1 MDSVELYRQLLGLT
15 APWTVER
22 VELDMAKKHVEV
34 HVGHSAG
41 QRFACPECGRELG
54 VYDHLAERVWRHLDS
69 CQFLTYLHARPP
81 RVSCPEH
88 GVHQVSLPWAQPGS
102 RFTNLFEA
110 LAIDVLAAANVK
122 KAAEILRITWD
133 EAWHLM
139 ERAVLRG
146 RAAKSDAIPKQIGI
160 DEKAI
165 AKGHRYM
172 TLVCDLEESTVEY
185 IGEDRK
191 EASLAAYFDAFPK
204 ERREKIEAIS
214 LDMWPAY
221 INACRDKVPGAD
233 SKMVFDRFH
242 IMRHVLDAVD
252 KVRKREHKGLL
263 QAGDSTLTKSKYL
276 WLTNPANM
284 TEKTKARFDELR
296 GAELKTG
303 RAWALKEAL
312 RELWSLHIRGV
323 GRQVLATLVLLGNTQ
338 PPAADDRRR
347 QADRSSLAECA
358 DLLCPSCH
366 QRCRGRIEF
375 QDRHR
380 PEARLR
386 LSQSEQL
393 QDRRL
398 FPLRRPQPISGCRDP
413 HGSRMNLFCHVVSLS
428 RRVR

>member
-22 VELDMAKKHVEV
+22 VELDMAKQHVEV
-34 HVGHSAG
+34 HVVHAAA

-88 GVHQVSLPWAQPGS
+88 GVRQVALPWAQAGS

-110 LAIDVLAAANVK
+110 LAIDVLLAANIK
-122 KAAEILRITWD
+122 RAAGLLRITWD

-139 ERAVLRG
+139 ERAVIRG
-146 RAAKSDAIPKQIGI
+146 RAAKGTQMPRQIGV

-172 TLVCDLEESTVEY
+172 TLVCDLQEATVEY

-191 EASLAAYFDAFPK
+191 EASLGAYFDAFPTACRK
-204 ERREKIEAIS
+204 QVEAIS

-233 SKMVFDRFH
+233 GKMVFDRFH
-242 IMRHVLDAVD
+242 IMRHVVEAVD
-252 KVRKREHKGLL
+252 KVRKQEHKALTK
-263 QAGDSTLTKSKYL
+263 AGDHTLTQSKYL
-276 WLTNPANM
+276 WLTNPENL
-284 TEKTKARFDELR
+284 TDKARERFAQLKT
-296 GAELKTG
+296 AELKTG

-312 RELWSLHIRGV
+312 RQLWSYTSVAWATKFWKRWYFWATHCRLAPMIQAAKLIARHLPN
-323 GRQVLATLVLLGNTQ
+323 VLTYFSHRITNAVAEGLNSKIATVQKRACGYRNPDHFKIAIYFHCGGLNLY
-338 PPAADDRRR
+338 PAAVT
-347 QADRSSLAECA
+347 
-358 DLLCPSCH
+358 H
-366 QRCRGRIEF
+366 TKVG
-375 QDRHR
+375 
-380 PEARLR
+380 
-386 LSQSEQL
+386 
-393 QDRRL
+393 
-398 FPLRRPQPISGCRDP
+398 
-413 HGSRMNLFCHVVSLS
+413 
-428 RRVR
+428 